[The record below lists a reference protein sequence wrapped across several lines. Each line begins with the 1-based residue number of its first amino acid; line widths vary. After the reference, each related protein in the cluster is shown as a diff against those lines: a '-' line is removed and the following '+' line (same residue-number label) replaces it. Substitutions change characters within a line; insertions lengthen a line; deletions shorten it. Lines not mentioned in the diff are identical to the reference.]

1 MKLDLLKMKEA
12 ALIYLDRSGG
22 LQKFVNDCKL
32 YCNESSQACAVFR
45 FLILVN
51 PSDITE
57 LDATLGNYILHQPVK
72 GTQIF
77 RSVCFTAVKTLSLI
91 QQIETEAQMNIV
103 LKLTHLPSLPCYVLS
118 LCKFPFDYNTQRF
131 YVAEGIV
138 IAMSIIT
145 KYTQG
150 AKFICCEET
159 CQFSEGFQY
168 IRVHTAG
175 ATESATLRNDFVCSL
190 CMSPLKEDKKYRV
203 LGDKQMVEMIDS
215 KAVSVFQ
222 GFSGSKTHFRF
233 QSFTVFLRDELS
245 NEMKMGNQ
253 YKVIGIPVCMQSCLQ
268 ATICLEANS
277 IYPYNSTG
285 PSCISEKFKYLL
297 SLTSNSCWK
306 FTALL
311 ADSFASNV
319 LPSGI
324 YNILKLSIMLSLV
337 QTIDGDD
344 KTADYLDLLVIT
356 NDSLI
361 LERIMNYSICL
372 VPRGI
377 RHFPSGEVFPTV
389 SKDKHGTGSAIIQ
402 AGSALMAKN
411 GICFIG
417 ELTSYKKEK
426 LEQLQAVLES
436 RTITKFIPGKKYG
449 ETSDQQVIFPIQTSF
464 WSFIDVD
471 SSSKKHI
478 QLDNTVIGQLDLSLI
493 SATLIDAF
501 GLLIYCN
508 EASCCQ
514 SPFPVTNFIFKKSID
529 SEEIYTT
536 TQQFQTQDYEEFLAF
551 SKNLH
556 VELCPESERLI
567 HGYYLASRRVRTQ
580 LMNGPNLS
588 ATSLKI
594 LISLSKAHAKLSLRT
609 KVLEQDVLI
618 AVLLFES
625 SLTLKYGASV
635 FCVAPNALFP
645 YELNSENS
653 LNQRDIYLTE
663 CHQQLKQFIATYG
676 PVTHVLSSEI

>member
-1 MKLDLLKMKEA
+1 MKMKEA
-12 ALIYLDRSGG
+12 ALIYLDKSGG
-22 LQKFVNDCKL
+22 LQKFVNDCKS

-77 RSVCFTAVKTLSLI
+77 QSVCFTAVKTLSLI

-103 LKLTHLPSLPCYVLS
+103 LKLTHLPSLPCYILS
-118 LCKFPFDYNTQRF
+118 LCKFPFDYTTQRF

-150 AKFICCEET
+150 AKFVCSEET

-203 LGDKQMVEMIDS
+203 LGDKQVVEMIDS

-222 GFSGSKTHFRF
+222 GFSGSKTHLRF

-253 YKVIGIPVCMQSCLQ
+253 YKIIGIPICMQSYLQ

-277 IYPYNSTG
+277 VYPSNSPG
-285 PSCISEKFKYLL
+285 PSCISEKFQYLL

-311 ADSFASNV
+311 ADSFASKV

-344 KTADYLDLLVIT
+344 KTTDYLDLLVIT
-356 NDSLI
+356 NDSLT
-361 LERIMNYSICL
+361 LERL
-372 VPRGI
+372 
-377 RHFPSGEVFPTV
+377 
-389 SKDKHGTGSAIIQ
+389 
-402 AGSALMAKN
+402 
-411 GICFIG
+411 
-417 ELTSYKKEK
+417 
-426 LEQLQAVLES
+426 
-436 RTITKFIPGKKYG
+436 
-449 ETSDQQVIFPIQTSF
+449 
-464 WSFIDVD
+464 
-471 SSSKKHI
+471 
-478 QLDNTVIGQLDLSLI
+478 
-493 SATLIDAF
+493 
-501 GLLIYCN
+501 
-508 EASCCQ
+508 
-514 SPFPVTNFIFKKSID
+514 
-529 SEEIYTT
+529 
-536 TQQFQTQDYEEFLAF
+536 
-551 SKNLH
+551 
-556 VELCPESERLI
+556 
-567 HGYYLASRRVRTQ
+567 
-580 LMNGPNLS
+580 
-588 ATSLKI
+588 
-594 LISLSKAHAKLSLRT
+594 
-609 KVLEQDVLI
+609 
-618 AVLLFES
+618 
-625 SLTLKYGASV
+625 
-635 FCVAPNALFP
+635 
-645 YELNSENS
+645 
-653 LNQRDIYLTE
+653 
-663 CHQQLKQFIATYG
+663 
-676 PVTHVLSSEI
+676 

>member
-22 LQKFVNDCKL
+22 LQKFVNDCKS
-32 YCNESSQACAVFR
+32 YCNESSQGCAVFR
-45 FLILVN
+45 FLILIN

-77 RSVCFTAVKTLSLI
+77 QSVCFTAVKTLSLI
-91 QQIETEAQMNIV
+91 QQLETEAQMNII
-103 LKLTHLPSLPCYVLS
+103 LKLTHVPSLPCYILS
-118 LCKFPFDYNTQRF
+118 LCKFPFDYTTQRF

-138 IAMSIIT
+138 VAMSIIT

-150 AKFICCEET
+150 ARFVCSEET

-175 ATESATLRNDFVCSL
+175 ATESATLRNDFACSL

-203 LGDKQMVEMIDS
+203 LGDKQVVEMIDS
-215 KAVSVFQ
+215 KAVSVLQ
-222 GFSGSKTHFRF
+222 GFSGNKTHFRF
-233 QSFTVFLRDELS
+233 QSFTVLLRDELS
-245 NEMKMGNQ
+245 NKMKMGNQ
-253 YKVIGIPVCMQSCLQ
+253 YKVIGIPVYMQSCLQ
-268 ATICLEANS
+268 ATLCLEANN
-277 IYPYNSTG
+277 IYPSNSTG
-285 PSCISEKFKYLL
+285 LSCISEKFKYLL

-311 ADSFASNV
+311 AESFASKV

-324 YNILKLSIMLSLV
+324 YNTLKLAILLSLV

-389 SKDKHGTGSAIIQ
+389 SKDKHGTGTAIIQ

-449 ETSDQQVIFPIQTSF
+449 ESTDQQVIFPIQTSF

-508 EASCCQ
+508 EASCCH
-514 SPFPVTNFIFKKSID
+514 SPFPVTNFILKKSIN
-529 SEEIYTT
+529 SEEIYSIA
-536 TQQFQTQDYEEFLAF
+536 QQFQTQDYEE
-551 SKNLH
+551 
-556 VELCPESERLI
+556 
-567 HGYYLASRRVRTQ
+567 Q
-580 LMNGPNLS
+580 W
-588 ATSLKI
+588 
-594 LISLSKAHAKLSLRT
+594 ISLSKAHAKLRLRT

-645 YELNSENS
+645 FELNSENS
-653 LNQRDIYLTE
+653 LNQRDIYLME
-663 CHQQLKQFIATYG
+663 YHQQLKQFIATYG
-676 PVTHVLSSEI
+676 PVTHILSSEI

>member
-1 MKLDLLKMKEA
+1 MKSNLLKLKEA

-22 LQKFVNDCKL
+22 LQKFVDDCKS
-32 YCNESSQACAVFR
+32 YCDESSQGCAVFR
-45 FLILVN
+45 FFILVN

-57 LDATLGNYILHQPVK
+57 LDAILGNYILHQPVK
-72 GTQIF
+72 ATQIF
-77 RSVCFTAVKTLSLI
+77 QSVCFTAVKTLSLI

-103 LKLTHLPSLPCYVLS
+103 LKLTHLPSLPCYILS
-118 LCKFPFDYNTQRF
+118 LCKFPFDYTAQRF

-138 IAMSIIT
+138 VAMTTIT

-150 AKFICCEET
+150 ARFVCSEET

-175 ATESATLRNDFVCSL
+175 ATESATLRNDFLCSL
-190 CMSPLKEDKKYRV
+190 CTSPLKEDMKYRV
-203 LGDKQMVEMIDS
+203 LGDKQVVEMIDS
-215 KAVSVFQ
+215 KAISVFQ

-245 NEMKMGNQ
+245 NKMKMGNQ
-253 YKVIGIPVCMQSCLQ
+253 YKVIGIPVCMQNCLQ

-277 IYPYNSTG
+277 IHLSNSTG

-311 ADSFASNV
+311 VDSFASKV

-324 YNILKLSIMLSLV
+324 YNTLKLAILLSLV

-344 KTADYLDLLVIT
+344 TTADYLDLLVIT
-356 NDSLI
+356 NDSFI
-361 LERIMNYSICL
+361 VERIMNYSVCF

-377 RHFPSGEVFPTV
+377 RHFPSGEVFLTV
-389 SKDKHGTGSAIIQ
+389 SKDKHGTGTASIQ
-402 AGSALMAKN
+402 AGSALMAKG

-417 ELTSYKKEK
+417 ELTSHKKDK

-436 RTITKFIPGKKYG
+436 RTITKFIPGRKYG
-449 ETSDQQVIFPIQTSF
+449 EATDQQVTFPIQTSF
-464 WSFIDVD
+464 WSFTDMD
-471 SSSKKHI
+471 SSFKKQI
-478 QLDNTVIGQLDLSLI
+478 QMDNTVIGQLDLSLI

-508 EASCCQ
+508 EASCR
-514 SPFPVTNFIFKKSID
+514 SPLPVANFIFKKSI
-529 SEEIYTT
+529 SSKEIY
-536 TQQFQTQDYEEFLAF
+536 TQQFQTQDYEEFFTF

-567 HGYYLASRRVRTQ
+567 HGYYLASRRVRKQ
-580 LMNGPNLS
+580 LINGSNLS

-609 KVLEQDVLI
+609 KVLEEDVLI

-645 YELNSENS
+645 FELNSENS
-653 LNQRDIYLTE
+653 LNQRDVYLTE